1 MDIKMGLHQGLHMKQ
16 QIVMTQRLQ
25 QALKLLQVPTLELEQ
40 ILRTEL
46 QGNPLLEE
54 VERDEESDEDSSENQ
69 EEEAAPSE
77 AETTVEVT
85 GEDVDWDEYF
95 KDGFRGAAAE
105 QGFDDDDQLERP
117 PAYIPSG
124 QEHLLE
130 QLHLSVDDERQR
142 EIGEYIIGCL
152 NGDGFLAAPLS
163 EIAAYFETDEEEV
176 EAVLVLV
183 QGFDPPGVAARDLP
197 ECLLLQLAARG
208 LSDSLEAD
216 VVRDHFE
223 ALKNRKFAEIARAL
237 HITPGQVQDI
247 AAAIGELDPRPGL
260 SAETEGARAVV
271 PDLVVEKV
279 DEDGDQFVVYLNDGN
294 LPRLRVSRA
303 YDDALKDPS
312 SRQDDAATFIDE
324 KRRYAEW
331 IIKTIEQRRRTMI
344 KVMEAIVAE
353 QSEFFEK
360 GAIALRPLTLQ
371 QVATAIGMHESTVSR
386 VTRQKY
392 VQTPRG
398 VYPLK
403 YFFSAGLDTDEGEE
417 VAAKA
422 VKLMIQEIVDEEDG
436 RRPLSDKKIAD
447 MLGERGLKIARRTV
461 AKYREQL
468 GILNARMRK
477 QFN

>member
-25 QALKLLQVPTLELEQ
+25 QALKLLQVSTLELEQ

-46 QGNPLLEE
+46 QANPLLEE
-54 VERDEESDEDSSENQ
+54 ADPDEDPEDQSDRDD
-69 EEEAAPSE
+69 EEAAPAD

-95 KDGFRGAAAE
+95 KDGFRGAATE

-117 PAYIPSG
+117 PVYIPSD
-124 QEHLLE
+124 QEHVLD
-130 QLHLSVDDERQR
+130 QLHLSVRDERQR

-152 NGDGFLAAPLS
+152 NESGFLAAPLS
-163 EIAAYFETDEEEV
+163 EIAAYFETDETEIET
-176 EAVLVLV
+176 VLRLI
-183 QGFDPPGVAARDLP
+183 QAFDPPGVAARDLS

-208 LSDSLEAD
+208 LEDSIEAD

-223 ALKNRKFAEIARAL
+223 ALKNRKFNDIARAL
-237 HITPGQVQDI
+237 KITPSEVQVI
-247 AAAIGELDPRPGL
+247 ASAIGELDPRPGL
-260 SAETEGARAVV
+260 SSQGEGARAVV
-271 PDLVVEKV
+271 PDLVVEKI
-279 DEDGDQFVVYLNDGN
+279 DEEDDDFVVYLNDGN

-303 YDDALKDPS
+303 YDDVLKSPS
-312 SRQDDAATFIDE
+312 ARQDDAATFIDE

-353 QSEFFEK
+353 QREFFER
-360 GAIALRPLTLQ
+360 GAIALKPLTLQ
-371 QVATAIGMHESTVSR
+371 QVATVIGMHESTVSR

-392 VQTPRG
+392 VQTPLG
-398 VYPLK
+398 VFPLK
-403 YFFSAGLDTDEGEE
+403 YFFSAGLDTDDGEE

-422 VKLMIQEIVDEEDG
+422 VKLMIEEIVADEDS

-447 MLGERGLKIARRTV
+447 ILSERGLRIARRTV

-468 GILNARMRK
+468 NILNARMRK
-477 QFN
+477 QF